1 MNYSNIYVSYF
12 RSWNLDGIITKNIA
26 VLNSSVH
33 KRQTGAVVRRCSVK
47 KMFLEILH
55 NSQEKK
61 SLLQPTAC
69 NFIKK
74 ETLEQVFSVKL
85 RNF

>member
-33 KRQTGAVVRRCSVK
+33 KTDRSSRPEVFCK
-47 KMFLEILH
+47 KDV
-55 NSQEKK
+55 
-61 SLLQPTAC
+61 P
-69 NFIKK
+69 
-74 ETLEQVFSVKL
+74 
-85 RNF
+85 RNFAQFTGKRVSVAAYGLQLY